1 VSAADRSHLARSF
14 DTVAGEYDRGRPVWP
29 RAAIDW
35 LLGPE
40 PLDVLDV
47 GAGTG
52 KLTAV
57 IAAAGHRVTAVE
69 PMPRMREQLAARLP
83 DVPRIAACA
92 EQLPFA
98 QDTFDAVLAGAAFH
112 WFDAERALA
121 EFARVLRPGGVV
133 GMLGNVFDV
142 GVPWVARL
150 REILGPPAAERR
162 DYWPELATLDGDF
175 ARVEERGFPHDQ
187 TIDLRTLRDL
197 ASSRSGFA
205 VMDQAQRERQL
216 ARVDELWASEPA
228 LAGATSVRLPWIAR
242 ARRCSAPLAA
252 WRVAVVDAERVRP
265 LRASVLRPGLPLS
278 ESTYDGDDA
287 QDAVHLA
294 VERDAE
300 LLAVAS
306 ARPEGLPDDPRDGDW
321 RLRGMAAQERLRG
334 RGMGAALLAALERI
348 VRERGGARIWC
359 NARVGAL
366 TLYERAGYEPLGG
379 RFVIP
384 GIGDHV
390 RMIRELR

>member
-1 VSAADRSHLARSF
+1 MSAADRSHLARSF

-150 REILGPPAAERR
+150 REILGPPAAERS

-205 VMDQAQRERQL
+205 VMDQAQRNASWSASTSCGPASPRSRGRHRSGCRGSP
-216 ARVDELWASEPA
+216 ARVVA
-228 LAGATSVRLPWIAR
+228 
-242 ARRCSAPLAA
+242 ARRSPPGASPWSTPSACGPA
-252 WRVAVVDAERVRP
+252 
-265 LRASVLRPGLPLS
+265 
-278 ESTYDGDDA
+278 
-287 QDAVHLA
+287 
-294 VERDAE
+294 
-300 LLAVAS
+300 
-306 ARPEGLPDDPRDGDW
+306 
-321 RLRGMAAQERLRG
+321 
-334 RGMGAALLAALERI
+334 
-348 VRERGGARIWC
+348 RERAASRP
-359 NARVGAL
+359 AAV
-366 TLYERAGYEPLGG
+366 
-379 RFVIP
+379 
-384 GIGDHV
+384 
-390 RMIRELR
+390 

>member
-1 VSAADRSHLARSF
+1 MSAADRSHLARSF

-142 GVPWVARL
+142 GVPGVARL

-162 DYWPELATLDGDF
+162 DYWPELATLDGAPVRMALDF
-175 ARVEERGFPHDQ
+175 LQAGAPSWD
-187 TIDLRTLRDL
+187 IDVDTDAGQLSLTLGGS
-197 ASSRSGFA
+197 A
-205 VMDQAQRERQL
+205 MQL
-216 ARVDELWASEPA
+216 DGRPVPMPASEEYPA
-228 LAGATSVRLPWIAR
+228 LYAHFAQLVRDRSIDADV
-242 ARRCSAPLAA
+242 APLQL
-252 WRVAVVDAERVRP
+252 VADAFLCGRRTEVEPFVD
-265 LRASVLRPGLPLS
+265 
-278 ESTYDGDDA
+278 
-287 QDAVHLA
+287 
-294 VERDAE
+294 
-300 LLAVAS
+300 
-306 ARPEGLPDDPRDGDW
+306 
-321 RLRGMAAQERLRG
+321 
-334 RGMGAALLAALERI
+334 
-348 VRERGGARIWC
+348 
-359 NARVGAL
+359 
-366 TLYERAGYEPLGG
+366 
-379 RFVIP
+379 
-384 GIGDHV
+384 
-390 RMIRELR
+390 